1 MKSLTLA
8 LAAIMVSPIF
18 AAPIGPSGPCPDYK
32 VDAILNGQLDPSA
45 CCSYGTC
52 KGDVVIS
59 VGE

>member
-1 MKSLTLA
+1 MA
-8 LAAIMVSPIF
+8 SPVL
-18 AAPIGPSGPCPDYK
+18 AAPIGPNGPCPDYK

-45 CCSYGTC
+45 CCSYGKC